1 MLPIRNPMIAV
12 SKAGLVIASAGA
24 GDRLPSL
31 LTAPLRTLGG
41 AAVPSALCTLD
52 MSLSARTALSPRGRA
67 QRRVLVI
74 LKTAVQ
80 PLIAYAVA
88 HWALGLAATR
98 CWP

>member
-1 MLPIRNPMIAV
+1 
-12 SKAGLVIASAGA
+12 
-24 GDRLPSL
+24 
-31 LTAPLRTLGG
+31 
-41 AAVPSALCTLD
+41 